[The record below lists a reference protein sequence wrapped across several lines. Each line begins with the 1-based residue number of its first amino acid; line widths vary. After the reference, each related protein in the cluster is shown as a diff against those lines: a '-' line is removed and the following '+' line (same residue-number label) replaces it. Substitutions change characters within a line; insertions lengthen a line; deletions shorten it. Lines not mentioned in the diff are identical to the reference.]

1 MVTITL
7 YAKQKKRHRCT
18 EQTFELCGR
27 RWGWDVLREQDQN
40 MYIISSKQTT
50 SPGGM
55 HETSAQGWCT
65 GKTQRDGVGRDVG
78 KGSGWGIYVNPWLI
92 HVNVWQKTI
101 QYCKV
106 ISLQPIK
113 INGGKK
119 GYWRELP
126 CPLPG
131 DLPNSGIEPRSL
143 ALQVDSLLSEPPRKP
158 KNTGVG
164 SLSLLQGICPT

>member
-1 MVTITL
+1 MVMITL

-27 RWGWDVLREQDQN
+27 RWGWDVLRERDQN

-106 ISLQPIK
+106 ISLQPVK

-119 GYWRELP
+119 RILAWVAMPSARGSSQLRDWTQISCIAGGFFTVWATKEAQEYW
-126 CPLPG
+126 
-131 DLPNSGIEPRSL
+131 SG
-143 ALQVDSLLSEPPRKP
+143 
-158 KNTGVG
+158 
-164 SLSLLQGICPT
+164 